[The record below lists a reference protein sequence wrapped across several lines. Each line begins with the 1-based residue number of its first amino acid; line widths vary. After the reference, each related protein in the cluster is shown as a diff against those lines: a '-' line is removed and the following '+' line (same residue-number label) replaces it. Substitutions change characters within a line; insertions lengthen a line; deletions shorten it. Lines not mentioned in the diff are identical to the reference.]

1 MSAFESLKQIYS
13 VSYVPTKHNSDEAN
27 NFHYMR
33 TETYD
38 HDARDATITL
48 NMFKIKKDP
57 ILNDEVQ
64 ARVSSDYNNDQF
76 FQMVPRDEVENL
88 YAPIRSTGSDNM
100 RKSLEPVSN
109 TEF

>member
-1 MSAFESLKQIYS
+1 MIVKYRKFHDSSKAYESLKAKYN

-64 ARVSSDYNNDQF
+64 VREESD
-76 FQMVPRDEVENL
+76 
-88 YAPIRSTGSDNM
+88 
-100 RKSLEPVSN
+100 
-109 TEF
+109 

>member
-1 MSAFESLKQIYS
+1 MIVKYRKFNDSIKAYESLQLKYS

-33 TETYD
+33 TETND

-64 ARVSSDYNNDQF
+64 VRVSSD
-76 FQMVPRDEVENL
+76 
-88 YAPIRSTGSDNM
+88 
-100 RKSLEPVSN
+100 
-109 TEF
+109 

>member
-1 MSAFESLKQIYS
+1 
-13 VSYVPTKHNSDEAN
+13 VPTKHNSDEAN

-64 ARVSSDYNNDQF
+64 AIVSSD
-76 FQMVPRDEVENL
+76 
-88 YAPIRSTGSDNM
+88 
-100 RKSLEPVSN
+100 
-109 TEF
+109 

>member
-1 MSAFESLKQIYS
+1 M
-13 VSYVPTKHNSDEAN
+13 PTKHNSDEAN

-33 TETYD
+33 TETND

-64 ARVSSDYNNDQF
+64 ARVSTDQNDGF
-76 FQMVPRDEVENL
+76 FQKMPHQADEVENL
-88 YAPIRSTGSDNM
+88 YAPLR
-100 RKSLEPVSN
+100 SN
-109 TEF
+109 TSEPNEPNEQF